1 MSTTTEESMRGTTA
15 VVGVGSTAQGEFP
28 GRSANEIA
36 VEAIELALADAGLE
50 KADVDGLITCQNLR
64 SRAGTDEQIG
74 LLAGLN
80 PAFSATLDY
89 GTGNFSLHLAVMAV
103 SAGLASTIVLC
114 YGTNQR
120 SARTD
125 FGVAVGGGADFATIS
140 GLVHVAGPAAMAF
153 RRHQHLYGTT
163 EEQLAHVAVSQR
175 EWAQRNPAAIF
186 RDPLTVEDYL
196 ASPYLV
202 APLRRPD
209 LTMISDG
216 GAALVVTSAERGRDR
231 AKTPVYVLGM
241 AEQTAL
247 RGDANPD
254 NLMRPW
260 LGDVAS
266 RLWSSSGVRP
276 DDVDLLYIQDAT
288 SVWVLQMLEWYGFCK
303 IGEGGPFLA
312 EGHTHPGGSLP
323 VNTNGGQL
331 SESYMWGWLHLC
343 EAVRQLRGECGD
355 RQVPTPRVA
364 VDCSSHDFLKGAAS
378 ILSTHQ

>member
-1 MSTTTEESMRGTTA
+1 MSVRGTTA
-15 VVGVGSTAQGEFP
+15 IVGVGTTEQGELP

-36 VEAIELALADAGLE
+36 VEAIELALADAGLQ
-50 KADVDGLITCQNLR
+50 KSDVDGLITCMNLR
-64 SRAGTDEQIG
+64 SHIGTDEQIG

-80 PAFSATLDY
+80 PKYSATLDY
-89 GTGNFSLHLAVMAV
+89 GTGNFSLHLGIMAIM
-103 SAGLASTIVLC
+103 AGLAETIVLT

-120 SARTD
+120 SGRVN
-125 FGVAVGGGADFATIS
+125 FGVAVGGGADFATTS

-153 RRHQHLYGTT
+153 KRHQHLYGTT
-163 EEQLAHVAVSQR
+163 EEQLGWVAVAQR
-175 EWAQRNPAAIF
+175 EWAQKNPLAIF
-186 RDPLTVEDYL
+186 KKPLTIEDYL
-196 ASPYLV
+196 ASDYLV
-202 APLRRPD
+202 EPLRRAD

-216 GAALVVTSAERGRDR
+216 GAAIVLTSAERARDLPK
-231 AKTPVYVLGM
+231 APVYVLGI

-247 RGDANPD
+247 RGEQNPD
-254 NLMRPW
+254 NMLRPW
-260 LGDVAS
+260 LGDVAQ
-266 RLWSSSGVRP
+266 RLWGSSGLRP
-276 DDVDLLYIQDAT
+276 EDADLLYIQDAT

-303 IGEGGPFLA
+303 PGEAGPFLA
-312 EGHTHPGGSLP
+312 EGHTRPGGGLP

-355 RQVPTPRVA
+355 RQVPGAEVA

>member
-1 MSTTTEESMRGTTA
+1 MSLR
-15 VVGVGSTAQGEFP
+15 GSTAIAGVGTTEQGELP

-36 VEAIELALADAGLE
+36 VEAIQLALDDAGLQ
-50 KADVDGLITCQNLR
+50 KSDVDGLITCLNLR
-64 SRAGTDEQIG
+64 SHIGTDEQIG

-80 PAFSATLDY
+80 PKYSATLDY
-89 GTGNFSLHLAVMAV
+89 GTGNFSLHLGVMAIM
-103 SAGLASTIVLC
+103 AGLAETIVLT

-120 SARTD
+120 SGRVN
-125 FGVAVGGGADFATIS
+125 FGVAVGGGADMATTA

-163 EEQLAHVAVSQR
+163 EEQLGWVAVAQR
-175 EWAQRNPAAIF
+175 EWAQKNPLAIF
-186 RDPLTVEDYL
+186 KKPLTIEDYL
-196 ASPYLV
+196 ASDYLV
-202 APLRRPD
+202 EPLRRPD

-216 GAALVVTSAERGRDR
+216 GAAIVLTTAERARDLR
-231 AKTPVYVLGM
+231 KAPVHVLGI

-247 RGDANPD
+247 RGEQNPD
-254 NLMRPW
+254 NMLRPW
-260 LGDVAS
+260 LGDVAR
-266 RLWSSSGVRP
+266 RLWGSSGLRP
-276 DDVDLLYIQDAT
+276 EDADILYIQDAT

-303 IGEGGPFLA
+303 PGEGGPFLA
-312 EGHTHPGGSLP
+312 EGRTRPGGSLP

-355 RQVPTPRVA
+355 RQVPGAEVA